1 MTTHHFPEEYN
12 CVLTGD
18 IMDDPV
24 MTLNGNT
31 FERHA
36 IEEWINRNGTC
47 PMTRGPLSI
56 SDLRPNRLLRD
67 LIQSA
72 KAAATTATTATATTA
87 TTEAGDDEEVSTSD
101 SFDAFLTHT
110 WQVDEQSRPN
120 HERVKRIYNQLTAK
134 GLKVWF
140 DEQQM
145 RDDVVQRMIE
155 GIDQS
160 SVIVCCLTTKYIEKV
175 ASGNASDNCFKEF
188 SYASRV
194 KPAGLVA
201 VPMETSC
208 LNPASWT
215 GRVNMELGGHLYEAA
230 FDDDALFEE
239 NIEKLYQQIVRKRGE
254 LDVSTSRPEVPS
266 PPAAAAGTDEN
277 LSVGQKVCWK
287 FHDDDV
293 PEGTVGV
300 VKKLYSEENRVS
312 VVFDSL
318 PSNYCCKFKLD
329 RLIKVD

>member
-1 MTTHHFPEEYN
+1 
-12 CVLTGD
+12 
-18 IMDDPV
+18 

-56 SDLRPNRLLRD
+56 TDLRPNRLLRD
-67 LIQSA
+67 LIESA
-72 KAAATTATTATATTA
+72 KAEAAA
-87 TTEAGDDEEVSTSD
+87 EADDDDDDDDEEEEVSTSD
-101 SFDAFLTHT
+101 TFDAFLTHT

-120 HERVKRIYNQLTAK
+120 HERVKRIYNQLIAK

-208 LNPASWT
+208 LNPTSWT

-230 FDDDALFEE
+230 FDDDAVFDE

-266 PPAAAAGTDEN
+266 PPAAAAAGTDED